1 MDNLSDKAKKGL
13 SKGLEF
19 LKNRA
24 HETVELHKSNNYIK
38 ELQKRHEESI
48 RDLGYRVYGMMQKG
62 DIDQRALR
70 ERYLEALE
78 LEKAIERS
86 MRDQGNIRDQFRTD
100 LQIFVPKGT
109 PMCQQCN
116 AVVMAFSKFCP
127 ECGAS
132 LSDEGS

>member
-1 MDNLSDKAKKGL
+1 MDNLGDKAKKGL

-19 LKNRA
+19 LRNRA
-24 HETVELHKSNNYIK
+24 QETVEIHKSNAYIK

-62 DIDQRALR
+62 EIDQRALR
-70 ERYLEALE
+70 ERFLEALE
-78 LEKAIERS
+78 LEKAIERGL
-86 MRDQGNIRDQFRTD
+86 RDQTNIRDQFRTD
-100 LQIFVPKGT
+100 LQIFVPKDT
-109 PMCQQCN
+109 PMCKNCG

-132 LSDEGS
+132 LAEDK

>member
-13 SKGLEF
+13 TKGLEF

-24 HETVELHKSNNYIK
+24 QETVEIQKSNKYIK

-70 ERYLEALE
+70 ERFLEALE
-78 LEKAIERS
+78 LEKAIERGL
-86 MRDQGNIRDQFRTD
+86 RDQTNIRDQFRTD
-100 LQIFVPKGT
+100 LQIFVPKDT
-109 PMCQQCN
+109 PMCKSCGV
-116 AVVMAFSKFCP
+116 VVMAFSKFCP

-132 LSDEGS
+132 LTE